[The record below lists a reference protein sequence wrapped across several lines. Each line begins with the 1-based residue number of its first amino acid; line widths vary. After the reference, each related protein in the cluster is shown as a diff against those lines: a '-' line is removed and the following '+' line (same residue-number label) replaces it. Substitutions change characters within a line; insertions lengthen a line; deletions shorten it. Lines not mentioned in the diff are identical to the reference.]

1 MLLLLRQ
8 YLDFWNSKASELST
22 SVHTCRHVQYMQV
35 EASFSNP
42 NPFVNEKVL
51 RWLSECADAMV
62 RTWEREEVEEEQ
74 AAAAAAGSVSS
85 RVRSHTLLEVLS
97 LLALLVQKYKH

>member
-1 MLLLLRQ
+1 
-8 YLDFWNSKASELST
+8 
-22 SVHTCRHVQYMQV
+22 MQV

-51 RWLSECADAMV
+51 RWLSECADVMV

-97 LLALLVQKYKH
+97 LLALLVQKYKHGHIRTCSSCTAATATTRAC